1 MDTGITGWT
10 VASVLE
16 GSEGKIEVR
25 PQRGWQPL
33 IRLWKKDGDLGDFR
47 EGEQIEAIGSELIGD
62 STGNVPSEG
71 TWEMVA
77 CLDEDR
83 ESVSSG
89 YDGRT
94 ALEMCLAAYE
104 SERLGRVKITFPL
117 AQKAS
122 PLELMLKS
130 GQLPYIPAREY
141 GWELG

>member
-1 MDTGITGWT
+1 M
-10 VASVLE
+10 
-16 GSEGKIEVR
+16 
-25 PQRGWQPL
+25 
-33 IRLWKKDGDLGDFR
+33 GDFR

-62 STGNVPSEG
+62 STGDVPSEG
-71 TWEMVA
+71 AWEMVA

-89 YDGRT
+89 YDGRI

-117 AQKAS
+117 AQKES
-122 PLELMLKS
+122 PLELMLQS